1 MFERLSKREL
11 EIIDLLAHGYCAQDV
26 ENKLKI
32 KPCTF
37 KTHMNSVYAKFT
49 DVLDTC
55 ERDSSRHYKKFVIE
69 LLYLR
74 YKGVLSE
81 DWEIRI

>member
-1 MFERLSKREL
+1 MFRRLSKREI
-11 EIIDLLAHGYCAQDV
+11 EVIDMLAHGYSAEDV

-37 KTHMNSVYAKFT
+37 KTHMNSVYAKFS
-49 DVLDTC
+49 DILDIC
-55 ERDSSRHYKKFVIE
+55 KRDSSKHYKKFVIE

-74 YKGVLSE
+74 HKGVLSE
-81 DWEIRI
+81 DWYIKV